1 MDEFINKNEY
11 KYDIFISYSSTDRP
25 FVQQVVYTLKNNG
38 YRVWRDE
45 DILFKYSGDR
55 YTPRVESGIDESA
68 VVLYIHSNSSV
79 RKTFV
84 QNKELP
90 YALRKGKKRKSCF
103 IRMGLSPDLKIQ
115 KCGASSV

>member
-45 DILFKYSGDR
+45 DILFKYSG
-55 YTPRVESGIDESA
+55 
-68 VVLYIHSNSSV
+68 
-79 RKTFV
+79 
-84 QNKELP
+84 
-90 YALRKGKKRKSCF
+90 
-103 IRMGLSPDLKIQ
+103 
-115 KCGASSV
+115 